1 MGRCPVRSIFP
12 EALEVLRRQ
21 QEKLRYV
28 YTSQNVVYWLTK
40 WNSMLVDKV
49 MPLSQAEEGY
59 ELFEK
64 SLAQKVVFDME
75 R

>member
-1 MGRCPVRSIFP
+1 M
-12 EALEVLRRQ
+12 
-21 QEKLRYV
+21 
-28 YTSQNVVYWLTK
+28 T
-40 WNSMLVDKV
+40 SMLVDKV

-59 ELFEK
+59 ALFEK

>member
-1 MGRCPVRSIFP
+1 M
-12 EALEVLRRQ
+12 ANM
-21 QEKLRYV
+21 
-28 YTSQNVVYWLTK
+28 T
-40 WNSMLVDKV
+40 SMLVDKV

-59 ELFEK
+59 ALFEK